1 MEIMMSNIIAP
12 YGSPLNTVVIGVED
26 MEKSLHFYRDLVGL
40 TASEIEVWHGK
51 KFEKFWHLPNGSKAD
66 ACFCELP
73 GCNVGRVLLLDFK
86 ASSKKKIR
94 PENTP
99 RAYGLVNLNF
109 YTDDIKKEIKKFVS
123 NGYRAWSEPKFYEM
137 SGSQGSPTEVVFDGP
152 DTIAINLVELSDDN
166 PNTKVGQMKIYTR
179 KNGRTH
185 TGLTPVVTSA
195 HTSRDINKSVE
206 FYRNVL
212 KSDVLIDEILSSPEQ
227 NEFLNLPKNAQTA
240 VKFIQG
246 NHMFGKIAL
255 SQPINYECHDMVK
268 DAIAPNVG
276 YIAQVFE
283 VTDINSSIKEI
294 NKLNCDVY
302 SEKEEIILPGIGD
315 VMAISVRNPGSG
327 ALQIIFQKI

>member
-1 MEIMMSNIIAP
+1 MGNIIAP
-12 YGSPLNTVVIGVED
+12 NGSPLNTVMIGVEN
-26 MEKSLHFYRDLVGL
+26 MEKSLHFYRDLIGL
-40 TASEIEVWHGK
+40 SANNIEVWHGD
-51 KFEKFWHLPNGSKAD
+51 KFEKFWKLPDGSKAE

-73 GCNVGRVLLLDFK
+73 GCNVGRVMLLDFK
-86 ASSKKKIR
+86 TKSKKKIR

-109 YTDDIKKEIKKFVS
+109 YTDDISKEIKKFVN

-152 DTIAINLVELSDDN
+152 DTVAINLVELSDDN

-179 KNGRTH
+179 ENGRTH

-195 HTSRDINKSVE
+195 HTAKDINKSVE
-206 FYRNVL
+206 FYRKVL

-227 NEFLNLPKNAQTA
+227 NEFLNLPQNAKTA

-255 SQPINYECHDMVK
+255 SQPINYQCHDMVG
-268 DAIAPNVG
+268 DAIAPNIG

-283 VTDINSSIKEI
+283 VVEIDYCISEI
-294 NKLNCDVY
+294 NKLNCEIY
-302 SEKEEIILPGIGD
+302 SEKEEITFPGIGN
-315 VMAISVRNPGSG
+315 VTSICVRNPGSG
-327 ALQIIFQKI
+327 ALQIIFQRI